1 MEIIT
6 IEMIMELATATMEME
21 PGQMK
26 MEICI
31 QNNDTEIT

>member
-21 PGQMK
+21 PGQMR
-26 MEICI
+26 METAI
-31 QNNDTEIT
+31 QK